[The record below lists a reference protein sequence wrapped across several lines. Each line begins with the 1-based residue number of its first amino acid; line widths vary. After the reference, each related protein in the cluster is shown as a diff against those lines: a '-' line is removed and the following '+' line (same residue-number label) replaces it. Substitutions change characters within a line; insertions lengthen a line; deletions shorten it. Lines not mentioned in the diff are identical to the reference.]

1 MTKAAMMIIQC
12 HHDNSPILCLL
23 DLTTDP
29 RGAPSLMP
37 VRGYFVVPMLTHR
50 LGARRSVCLL
60 PGLPAA
66 SSPHYI
72 SSMRPHQPGRAGR
85 GTRTAVREMPA
96 RPLSASG
103 RRHRWADHAD
113 VGVYSVYRTRSAAAT
128 LATVGSARSATAL
141 MTVN

>member
-37 VRGYFVVPMLTHR
+37 VRGYFVVPMLTDR

-66 SSPHYI
+66 FSPHYV
-72 SSMRPHQPGRAGR
+72 SSVRPHQPGRAGR

-96 RPLSASG
+96 GPSRP
-103 RRHRWADHAD
+103 
-113 VGVYSVYRTRSAAAT
+113 AAV
-128 LATVGSARSATAL
+128 ATVGVDHPANSPQHRLVDHCPPGRAGGRR
-141 MTVN
+141 VRVD